1 MGSVPVLSEDNVLEM
16 RCEDI
21 DGLDY
26 GIAVFDGER
35 APWAEV
41 SLDVDHQENV
51 FIIDLKVSHTQNFT
65 LTAIRNFLSNALNG
79 CQRPKRD
86 PCGA

>member
-1 MGSVPVLSEDNVLEM
+1 MMVGSVPVLSEDNVLEM

-35 APWAEV
+35 ALWTSITRRMSS
-41 SLDVDHQENV
+41 SLISK
-51 FIIDLKVSHTQNFT
+51 FLIRKT
-65 LTAIRNFLSNALNG
+65 L
-79 CQRPKRD
+79 P
-86 PCGA
+86 